1 VYIGSTLAG
10 TWDWNF
16 IAGNRYNVT
25 TTRSGNALTIFIN
38 GTQLGSTFT
47 NSTSVTKNSYFIGKY
62 AGGEIINGSMD
73 EVRIYNRALSASEVQ
88 LLYYSNLN
96 KYDTDKWLFT
106 DYKQCTLLDGSHSF
120 TGYSSD
126 IAGNTQSIQRSITTT
141 IPNYNS
147 LAPNGFALGSTSV
160 TKVGKSL
167 LGQFDDYFEF
177 VDRKGNTGWTTT
189 IQLPLQMRGQ
199 RYGLAISGTN
209 VYFKAAGIDTIQGIS
224 TSNVYVT
231 GSLSSYNSF

>member
-1 VYIGSTLAG
+1 
-10 TWDWNF
+10 
-16 IAGNRYNVT
+16 
-25 TTRSGNALTIFIN
+25 
-38 GTQLGSTFT
+38 
-47 NSTSVTKNSYFIGKY
+47 
-62 AGGEIINGSMD
+62 M
-73 EVRIYNRALSASEVQ
+73 YNRALSANEVQ

-126 IAGNTQSIQRSITTT
+126 TAGNTQSIQRSITTT

-160 TKVGKSL
+160 TKVGNTLS
-167 LGQFDDYFEF
+167 GQFDDYFEF

-189 IQLPLQMRGQ
+189 IQLPLEMRGQ
-199 RYGLAISGTN
+199 KYGFTISGTN

-231 GSLSSYNSF
+231 GSLSSYNSFGGARTYIMRDQAGFTCPAGIYGNKPWLKVDVPSRQSPDTYTGTITFDIVQ